1 MAKRLTAT
9 QRRALAILAD
19 SGLNGSGIDGMLAG
33 GFRLLTIARLVREGL
48 ATVTPERMRAGGAMI
63 EVVRARITDA
73 GRRALDPRRS

>member
-1 MAKRLTAT
+1 MAIERLTVT

-19 SGLNGSGIDGMLAG
+19 SGLNGSTIDGMLAG
-33 GFRLLTIARLVREGL
+33 GFKLVTIARLVCKGL

-73 GRRALDPRRS
+73 GRRAIKQ